1 MPVRH
6 RVYHCVCV
14 TFEILYIDLPGSLI
28 LVLIRVVY
36 VGVTVVALV
45 IYALRGA
52 KCWAPSDDRVG

>member
-1 MPVRH
+1 M
-6 RVYHCVCV
+6 

-45 IYALRGA
+45 IHEVYGA